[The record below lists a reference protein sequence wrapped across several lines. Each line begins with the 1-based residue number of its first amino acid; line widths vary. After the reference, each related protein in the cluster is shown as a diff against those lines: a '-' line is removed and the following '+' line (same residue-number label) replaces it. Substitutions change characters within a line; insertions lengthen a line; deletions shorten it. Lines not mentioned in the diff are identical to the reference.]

1 MGRREAVGM
10 AKTIAWIY
18 HDFMRRSD
26 GQMRSDREEL
36 LQVSLPLLTK
46 RSLKVRA
53 ARTGKTM
60 RVIVLH
66 ALAADG
72 IRVPPGELHD
82 RRKPR

>member
-1 MGRREAVGM
+1 
-10 AKTIAWIY
+10 
-18 HDFMRRSD
+18 MRRSD
-26 GQMRSDREEL
+26 GQARSGREEL

-46 RSLKVRA
+46 RSPKVRA
-53 ARTGKTM
+53 AKTGKTM
-60 RVIVLH
+60 RVIVLR